1 VALAL
6 FAIVHTGCVASS
18 TAPSAGGDAVRAA
31 QSEPARDAQARA
43 KLEVGRAAIARGEMA
58 AAAVALRE
66 ALRLRPDLTDARWS
80 LGIALYNVGDLDGAI
95 AELRAL
101 LQQRPEAVR
110 ARFVLATALMA
121 KQEWPWARAEL
132 EEVTRRQP
140 DLTEAHYSLG
150 LVRYTLADRDGAI
163 EAYRRVIAESPGHA
177 DARYH
182 LALMLKLAQR
192 DTEAFPELLVAA
204 RAGHARAQY
213 FLGTA
218 YARGLGAERNLGLAI
233 LWWSRA
239 GEQAVPEAGA
249 ALGALREVALGR
261 GRRPPA
267 ERAAVERAFQD
278 YRAMLWDEFPDVP
291 RGAPDEPL
299 GAALLRGGRGR
310 EAVAALVREA
320 SALSEPAQAL
330 LETLYHHG
338 VEGQVRAHDGQ
349 ILDYFKA
356 AADEGQARPRIALA
370 RFYAAGLG
378 VPKDMA
384 RAIALLKATPHE
396 DAQRL
401 LQELSAA
408 GEVVPAPT
416 RP

>member
-1 VALAL
+1 VQ
-6 FAIVHTGCVASS
+6 TGCATA
-18 TAPSAGGDAVRAA
+18 TAPGVAGGAGRAA
-31 QSEPARDAQARA
+31 LSTPDRDARASA
-43 KLEVGRAAIARGEMA
+43 KLELGRAALGRGQMA
-58 AAAVALRE
+58 AAIVELRE
-66 ALRLRPDLTDARWS
+66 ALQLRPDLIDARWS
-80 LGIALYNVGDLDGAI
+80 LGLALYNMGDLDGAI

-101 LQQRPEAVR
+101 LHQRPDAVR

-121 KQEWPWARAEL
+121 KQEWPAARAEL

-140 DLTEAHYSLG
+140 DLAEAHYSLG

-177 DARYH
+177 DARYN

-192 DTEAFPELLVAA
+192 DTEAFPELLAAA

-233 LWWSRA
+233 FWWARA
-239 GEQAVPEAGA
+239 TEQAVPEAAA

-261 GRRPPA
+261 GRRSPA
-267 ERAAVERAFQD
+267 ERAAVERAFQE
-278 YRAMLWDEFPDVP
+278 YRAMLWDEFPDVA
-291 RGAPDEPL
+291 RSTPDASL
-299 GAALLRGGRGR
+299 GAELLRLGRGR
-310 EAVAALVREA
+310 EAVATLVREA

-330 LETLYHHG
+330 LETLYHQG
-338 VEGQVRAHDGQ
+338 VEGQVQTHDAQ
-349 ILDYFKA
+349 ILDYFKT
-356 AADEGQARPRIALA
+356 AADEGQPRPRIALA

-401 LQELSAA
+401 LQELSAG
-408 GEVVPAPT
+408 GETVPTPT

>member
-1 VALAL
+1 VSLAL
-6 FAIVHTGCVASS
+6 FALVQTGCAPA
-18 TAPSAGGDAVRAA
+18 TAPSAASDTGRVAPSAPD
-31 QSEPARDAQARA
+31 RDARASA
-43 KLEVGRAAIARGEMA
+43 KLERGRGALARGQMA
-58 AAAVALRE
+58 AAIVELRE
-66 ALRLRPDLTDARWS
+66 ALQLRPDLIDARWS
-80 LGIALYNVGDLDGAI
+80 LGLALYNLGDLDGAI

-101 LQQRPEAVR
+101 LHQKPDAVR
-110 ARFVLATALMA
+110 ARYVLATALMA
-121 KQEWPWARAEL
+121 KQEWRAARIEL

-140 DLTEAHYSLG
+140 DLAEAHYSLG
-150 LVRYTLADRDGAI
+150 LARYTLADRDGAI
-163 EAYRRVIAESPGHA
+163 EAYRRVLAESPGHA
-177 DARYH
+177 DARYN

-192 DTEAFPELLVAA
+192 DAEAFPELLAAA

-218 YARGLGAERNLGLAI
+218 YARGLGAERDLALAI

-239 GEQAVPEAGA
+239 AEQAVPEAGA
-249 ALGALREVALGR
+249 SLGALRDVALGR

-267 ERAAVERAFQD
+267 ERAAVERAFQE
-278 YRAMLWDEFPDVP
+278 YRAMLWDEFPDMA
-291 RGAPDEPL
+291 RSAPDESL
-299 GAALLRGGRGR
+299 GAALLRQGRAR
-310 EAVAALVREA
+310 EAVATLIREA
-320 SALSEPAQAL
+320 SALSDSAQTL

-338 VEGQVRAHDGQ
+338 VEGQVRAYDGH
-349 ILDYFKA
+349 ILEYFKT
-356 AADEGQARPRIALA
+356 AADEGQTRPRIALA
-370 RFYAAGLG
+370 RVYAAGLG

-408 GEVVPAPT
+408 GEAVPVPT